1 MRDASISEQL
11 RRQSEALIRKSAK
24 LMEKADLIKGR
35 TLQLQ
40 KEMKKQLG
48 RLESNVPKKNRSKS

>member
-1 MRDASISEQL
+1 MRDESISEQL
-11 RRQSEALIRKSAK
+11 RRQSEALTRQSAK

-40 KEMKKQLG
+40 KEMKKQLA
-48 RLESNVPKKNRSKS
+48 RLESNAPKKHRSKS